1 MKKLLAIGL
10 MLMFAPMASGAFFED
25 FDSYANTDEMDDLPV
40 VVGPWVQIYPDAPFQ
55 LDTTKGYSQGNFP
68 GNCVHPP
75 GPDANSVQ
83 RMYQN
88 FGAEF
93 APSDAQPIT
102 FSIMIQLSADD
113 DWWTRE
119 YVELRAYSGDGYAD
133 GDLEQLI
140 AMGCT
145 SSGASTDVYNDRVLY
160 GGEGWANFAL
170 PKTTKWVRLTAV
182 IKLNTIDFY
191 TKTPQDPA
199 PVFDHTS
206 TMSEGV
212 TFDCVVVGSGLSTR
226 TDVWFDNI
234 RVTPEPASLV
244 LLAMGGLVLV
254 RRRS

>member
-1 MKKLLAIGL
+1 MTGGRASTLSS
-10 MLMFAPMASGAFFED
+10 APIRATARARVFWSSSSPWGARG
-25 FDSYANTDEMDDLPV
+25 V
-40 VVGPWVQIYPDAPFQ
+40 
-55 LDTTKGYSQGNFP
+55 
-68 GNCVHPP
+68 
-75 GPDANSVQ
+75 
-83 RMYQN
+83 
-88 FGAEF
+88 
-93 APSDAQPIT
+93 
-102 FSIMIQLSADD
+102 
-113 DWWTRE
+113 
-119 YVELRAYSGDGYAD
+119 
-133 GDLEQLI
+133 
-140 AMGCT
+140 
-145 SSGASTDVYNDRVLY
+145 ASTDVYNDRVLY

-244 LLAMGGLVLV
+244 LLAMGGLMLV